1 MDPIPPAS
9 MPAIPASVVPP
20 DVPLYPPTVIAP
32 VKVLPL
38 WRMLPTFVRNPLR
51 ATPRAAYDDGLVVF
65 KPTRTRSVAWLT
77 DPAIVER
84 VLVAEAD
91 KVVKSPAEVR
101 VLGASLAGS
110 ILLAEGADWRWQRRA
125 LAPLF
130 RAADIQNYVPAM
142 AAAADAQTA
151 RWRAADSAGS
161 PIHAIDDDMLKVT
174 FDVIIATMLVGGR
187 PAEAETILK
196 SGSDY
201 LARASWPL
209 AYAFLGMPE
218 WMPHPATGTMRRA
231 ATAMRGAVSAIVA
244 RRREEGGAP
253 QDLLGRLLAAR
264 HPDTNEPMSDN
275 LVVSNLLTLL
285 EAGHE
290 TTAKALT
297 WTLYL
302 LARSPHWQQRVH
314 GEVVSVAGDGPL
326 TPPQLSRLAV
336 TLRVIKEAM
345 RLYPPAPVMA
355 RLTTE
360 PMTFTGAD
368 GKAHRLPEGT
378 QLIIP
383 IYAIHRHTKLW
394 EDPDRFDPD
403 RFLPAAEADR
413 PRTQYMPFGGGAR
426 VCIGA
431 QFAMTEATVLL
442 ATFIRAA
449 RFEWDGYHL
458 PEPVSR
464 VTLRPEGGM
473 PLKVVMR

>member
-1 MDPIPPAS
+1 MDNVHSSPLPAD
-9 MPAIPASVVPP
+9 A
-20 DVPLYPPTVIAP
+20 PLYPPTVPAP
-32 VKVLPL
+32 EKLLPL

-51 ATPRAAYDDGLVVF
+51 ATPRAAYDDDLVVF
-65 KPTRTRSVAWLT
+65 RPTKTRSIVWLS
-77 DPAIVER
+77 DPAMVER

-142 AAAADAQTA
+142 AAAADAQVA
-151 RWRAADSAGS
+151 RWRAAAVAGDQT
-161 PIHAIDDDMLKVT
+161 HAIDNDMLKVT

-196 SGSDY
+196 AGSDY

-209 AYAFLGMPE
+209 AYALLRMPQ

-244 RRREEGGAP
+244 RRRTEGGAP

-264 HPDTNEPMSDN
+264 HPDTNEPMADD
-275 LVVSNLLTLL
+275 LVISNLLTLL

-314 GEVVSVAGDGPL
+314 DEVINVASDGPL
-326 TPPQLSRLAV
+326 TPPQLSRLVV

-355 RLTTE
+355 RLTTV
-360 PMTFTGAD
+360 PMTFTGSD
-368 GKAHRLPEGT
+368 GKVHRLPKGT

-394 EDPDRFDPD
+394 ADPDRFDPD
-403 RFLPAAEADR
+403 RFLPAAEAGR
-413 PRTQYMPFGGGAR
+413 PRTQYMPFGGGPR

-442 ATFIRAA
+442 ATFVRAA
-449 RFEWDGYHL
+449 RFEWDGHHL

-464 VTLRPEGGM
+464 VTLRPDGGM